1 MKLHIKTRGPGLCRR
16 HSTHVIMLHTH
27 ANKHSTHVIM
37 LHTHVNKHSTH
48 VIMLHT
54 HANKDKT
61 TEARTG
67 LRINKK
73 KTQILRIN
81 SKCENRILI
90 DDQELKEVDKYNYL
104 GANVSKQGGG
114 GDDIVN

>member
-16 HSTHVIMLHTH
+16 
-27 ANKHSTHVIM
+27 
-37 LHTHVNKHSTH
+37 HSTH

-90 DDQELKEVDKYNYL
+90 DDQELKEVDMYNYL
-104 GANVSKQGGG
+104 GANVSKHPYRGG
-114 GDDIVN
+114 GDDIVNRICKARVSFIKLCKYGLQIYTH